1 MYENGQ
7 GVSQGD
13 RIESRVAENVF
24 VACMKPIESEDIR
37 EQGYLMGTY
46 GQEALH
52 GQRYLL
58 LAFA

>member
-1 MYENGQ
+1 MKTGK

-37 EQGYLMGTY
+37 DEDI
-46 GQEALH
+46 
-52 GQRYLL
+52 
-58 LAFA
+58 